1 LEKRWIQRSEGLVN
15 MNKINKQQIDSMSRL
30 LNNNFDIIR
39 NTLPD
44 FTKINQA
51 IEKITIPDSVFK
63 GINELALVRENF
75 ILSLQPM
82 LEQQQALSKICMQS
96 AKQIEKFYKGIAST
110 GIFLELSKL
119 QKLNLELFTSNL
131 PNIESTVLS
140 VLEKDLYFSELA
152 LQPKLPEENE
162 KSEEL
167 IEIDLSIS
175 LETER
180 KLEIIDPVF
189 VRMYRGA
196 VEVYVGGNV
205 DGARHVLIS
214 LRELFMRLLN
224 KLCPNEQVIAWIG
237 GLDDKPE
244 NYFIEDK
251 PSRKA
256 KMNYYYRNE
265 KGDGLE
271 KFVNNK
277 ILFLESCINASNS
290 VHEDLD
296 NISSSQ
302 LANFIRAARYL
313 IDDLLSKNIK

>member
-1 LEKRWIQRSEGLVN
+1 
-15 MNKINKQQIDSMSRL
+15 MNKINKQQRDSMRMLS
-30 LNNNFDIIR
+30 NNNFDIIR

-44 FTKINQA
+44 LTKINQA

-82 LEQQQALSKICMQS
+82 LEQQQALSKFYVQS
-96 AKQIEKFYKGIAST
+96 AKQLEKFYKGIAST
-110 GIFLELSKL
+110 GIFLELSRI

-131 PNIESTVLS
+131 HDIELTVFS

-167 IEIDLSIS
+167 IEFDLSIN

-196 VEVYVGGNV
+196 VEVHVGGNV
-205 DGARHVLIS
+205 DRARHVLIS
-214 LRELFMRLLN
+214 LRELLMRLLN
-224 KLCPNEQVIAWIG
+224 KLCANEQVIAWIN
-237 GLDDKPE
+237 GLNDKPE
-244 NYFIEDK
+244 NYFIEGK
-251 PSRKA
+251 LSRKA
-256 KMNYYYRNE
+256 KINYYYRDE
-265 KGDGLE
+265 KGDFL
-271 KFVNNK
+271 KKIVNNK
-277 ILFLESCINASNS
+277 ILFLESLINALNS
-290 VHEDLD
+290 VHKDLD

-302 LANFIRAARYL
+302 LASLIRSARYL
-313 IDDLLSKNIK
+313 IDDLLSKYDGK

>member
-1 LEKRWIQRSEGLVN
+1 
-15 MNKINKQQIDSMSRL
+15 MNKINKQQRDSMRMLS
-30 LNNNFDIIR
+30 NNNFDIIR

-44 FTKINQA
+44 LTKINQA

-63 GINELALVRENF
+63 EINELALVRENF

-82 LEQQQALSKICMQS
+82 LEQQQALSKFYVQS
-96 AKQIEKFYKGIAST
+96 AKQLEKFYKGIAST
-110 GIFLELSKL
+110 GIFLELSRI

-131 PNIESTVLS
+131 HDIELTVFS

-167 IEIDLSIS
+167 IEFDLSIN

-196 VEVYVGGNV
+196 VEVHVGGNV
-205 DGARHVLIS
+205 DRARHVLIS
-214 LRELFMRLLN
+214 LRELLMRLLN
-224 KLCPNEQVIAWIG
+224 KLCANEQVIAWIN
-237 GLDDKPE
+237 GLNDKPE
-244 NYFIEDK
+244 NYFIEGK
-251 PSRKA
+251 LSRKA
-256 KMNYYYRNE
+256 KINYYYRDE
-265 KGDGLE
+265 KGDFL
-271 KFVNNK
+271 KKIVNNK
-277 ILFLESCINASNS
+277 ILFLESLINALNS
-290 VHEDLD
+290 VHKDLD

-302 LANFIRAARYL
+302 LASLIRSARYL
-313 IDDLLSKNIK
+313 IDDLLSKYDGK